1 MFFGLENKK
10 YTPLLLSLSTGFLL
24 GFGWLAHPILIFIAW
39 IPFLALNEYFE
50 FNSSKRANF
59 YFFLFSWLGTF
70 IWNLLTTWW
79 IVNSTIVGAS
89 LAIILNSLLMAIP
102 LLLYRL
108 THQSIG
114 ERYGYFALIIYW
126 LGFEYLHLNWELA
139 WPWLNLGN
147 VFAFTPVWVQWYE
160 VTGVLGGTLWILI
173 VNIFIYLTLRY
184 RKSALLKFGIIALVT
199 LLGPLLISSSFYY
212 SYSDEG
218 KLVEAV
224 VIQPNVD
231 PYKEKFEESAN
242 FITFAQQVQRFI
254 QLSEE
259 SVTAE
264 TQLIVLP
271 EAALDRLYP
280 ESSLATFPTIKELKR
295 LLEAKPNLAML
306 LGATTYRVLSDTNNL
321 PNNIRYSENVGYYEM
336 YNAAILMS
344 AHDSLQFYHKSKLVP
359 GVEQIPFATV
369 FKPLNQLI
377 IDLGG
382 TSGAFGTQEE
392 RSILVTKN
400 KLKIAPLICYESI
413 FGAYVSDY
421 IQNGA
426 EVICIITNDAWWGN
440 TAGYVQHF
448 HYARLR
454 AIETRKSVIRSAN
467 TGISGFINQR
477 GDILKR
483 SRYATEDSLRASI
496 RSNTKETIYV
506 RYGDMIG
513 RLTSFIAIAL
523 LLTTFVRRIAGK
535 KGISR

>member
-1 MFFGLENKK
+1 MLFGLEKNKN
-10 YTPLLLSLSTGFLL
+10 TPLILSLSAGFLL
-24 GFGWLAHPILIFIAW
+24 GFSWLIHPIFIFLAW
-39 IPFLALNEYFE
+39 LPFLALNQYFE
-50 FNSSKRANF
+50 INSSKRANL
-59 YFFLFSWLGTF
+59 YFFLFAWLGTF

-79 IVNSTIVGAS
+79 IVNSTVVGAS
-89 LAIILNSLLMAIP
+89 LALILNSLFMAIP

-108 THQSIG
+108 TYRSIG
-114 ERYGYFALIIYW
+114 ERYGYFSLVIYW

-139 WPWLNLGN
+139 WPWLNIGN

-160 VTGVLGGTLWILI
+160 FTGTLGGTLWGLI
-173 VNIFIYLTLRY
+173 VNISIYLTLQY
-184 RKSALLKFGIIALVT
+184 KATSLLKFGIISLI
-199 LLGPLLISSSFYY
+199 LLLTPIIISSSMYY

-224 VIQPNVD
+224 VIQPNID

-242 FITFAQQVQRFI
+242 FIKYAQQVQRFI

-259 SVTAE
+259 SVTDE
-264 TQLIVLP
+264 TELIVLP

-280 ESSLATFPTIKELKR
+280 ENSLSTFPTIKELNR
-295 LLEAKPNLAML
+295 FLAIQPNLDIL
-306 LGATTYRVLSDTNNL
+306 LGATTYSLLPDSNNL
-321 PNNIRYSENVGYYEM
+321 PNNARYSENVGYYEM
-336 YNAAILMS
+336 YNAAILMG
-344 AHDSLQFYHKSKLVP
+344 DKETLQFYHKSKLVP
-359 GVEQIPFATV
+359 GVEQIPYATI

-382 TSGAFGTQEE
+382 TSGAFGTQKE

-400 KLKIAPLICYESI
+400 DLKLAPLICYESV

-421 IQNGA
+421 IKNGA
-426 EVICIITNDAWWGN
+426 EIICIITNDAWWGN
-440 TAGYVQHF
+440 TAGHVQHF

-454 AIETRKSVIRSAN
+454 AIETRKSIIRSAN

-477 GDILKR
+477 GDVLKR

-513 RLTSFIAIAL
+513 RLASFIAVAL
-523 LLTTFVRRIAGK
+523 LLTTFVRKIAGK
-535 KGISR
+535 KGFSK